1 MLQQR
6 VKQEAAAEANR
17 QAEEARLEAEKKA
30 EEAEQKAA
38 LAEAER
44 QVKEK
49 EAEIQVN
56 KSVGPCLFHA
66 SHISHPFMRLLTQ
79 RLRDEADQQKA
90 QALAD
95 AERQAE
101 EQGMTKVTVDTA
113 EGQAE
118 VT

>member
-1 MLQQR
+1 MQC
-6 VKQEAAAEANR
+6 
-17 QAEEARLEAEKKA
+17 
-30 EEAEQKAA
+30 EQKSLIRKNSLSTADPLIA

-66 SHISHPFMRLLTQ
+66 SHISHPFLRLITQ

-90 QALAD
+90 QSLAD

-101 EQGMTKVTVDTA
+101 EEGMTKLAVDTA
-113 EGQAE
+113 EGEAQ